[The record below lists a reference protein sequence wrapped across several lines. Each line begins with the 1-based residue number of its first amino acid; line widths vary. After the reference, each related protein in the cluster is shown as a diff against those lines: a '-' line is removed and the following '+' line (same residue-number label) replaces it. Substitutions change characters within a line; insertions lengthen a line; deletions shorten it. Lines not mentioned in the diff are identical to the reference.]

1 MSDTASAD
9 CLFCRILEGSIP
21 SDVVAETDHSVAF
34 RDVDPKAPTHVL
46 VVPRRHVPDLAG
58 LAAASADELADVVA
72 LAARVAEQERLP
84 GYRTVANTG
93 AAAQQSVFH
102 AHLHVLGGRDL
113 TWPPG

>member
-1 MSDTASAD
+1 MSETPSAD
-9 CLFCRILEGSIP
+9 CLFCRIVAGGLP
-21 SDVVAETDHSVAF
+21 ADVVAETEHSVAF
-34 RDVDPKAPTHVL
+34 RDIDGKAPTHVL

-58 LAAASADELADVVA
+58 LATASADELADAVR
-72 LAARVAEQERLP
+72 LAATVADQEGLP

-102 AHLHVLGGRDL
+102 AHLHVLGGREL